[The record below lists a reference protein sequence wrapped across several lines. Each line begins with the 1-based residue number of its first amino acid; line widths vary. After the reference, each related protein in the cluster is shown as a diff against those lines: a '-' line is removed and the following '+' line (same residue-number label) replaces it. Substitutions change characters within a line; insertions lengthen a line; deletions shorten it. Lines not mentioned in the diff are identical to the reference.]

1 LANVELVR
9 SGELAAEINTINEKR
24 TKTLAKS
31 IVEISFIKPSPR
43 HERPGPCDDV
53 SLRKLG
59 ANPKRA
65 SDMPD

>member
-1 LANVELVR
+1 V
-9 SGELAAEINTINEKR
+9 LAAEINTINEKR

-31 IVEISFIKPSPR
+31 IVEISFIKPSPGY
-43 HERPGPCDDV
+43 ERLGSCDDV
-53 SLRKLG
+53 FLRQLG